1 MKRRVVITGIGIVS
15 PHGNGKQ
22 PAWKQFKNGQSAIR
36 RITKFDTNGFKTHFA
51 GEVNLESADYISPRL
66 AKKMDPFSLYAMVAC
81 DFALKDSKLDL
92 ESIDKERIGICV
104 GNVTGGWTYTEPQLR
119 QLHTQGVRHVSPY
132 LASAWFPAAPQG
144 QTTIFYGFKGYS
156 KTIDC
161 GRASGLACIGY
172 GARAIRSGKSD
183 VLLAG
188 GTEAIV
194 TPFTITA
201 CDLEGITEP
210 GNKLAEDGCYR
221 PFDQNRNG
229 CVPGEGAVFL
239 ILEERKHAMARN
251 AGIYCEVTG
260 FGNVN
265 EPCRPRFLPRD
276 PEKGLSRAMTAAM
289 KEAKTYPEN
298 IDLIMADALGTQWA
312 DYSESVAIRKTIN
325 HNVLVSAPKS
335 MCGHLYGA
343 AGALDT
349 ALAALS
355 IRDECIPP
363 TINVQRPDP
372 QCGLNIVKN
381 KARKARLNQVLI
393 NGRGS
398 GGVSASLLLN
408 KFEL

>member
-1 MKRRVVITGIGIVS
+1 MKRRVVITGIGLVC
-15 PHGNGKQ
+15 PLGNGKQ
-22 PAWKQFKNGQSAIR
+22 PAWNQFKNGKSGIR

-51 GEVNLESADYISPRL
+51 GEVMLESTDYISPRL
-66 AKKMDPFSLYAMVAC
+66 AKKMDPFSLYALVAS

-92 ESIDKERIGICV
+92 ERIDKERIGIYV

-119 QLHTQGVRHVSPY
+119 LLHTQGVRHVSPY

-172 GARAIRSGKSD
+172 GARAIRSGKCD

-194 TPFTITA
+194 TPFSITA
-201 CDLEGITEP
+201 CDLESLTEP
-210 GNKLAEDGCYR
+210 DHELAEDGCYR
-221 PFDQNRNG
+221 PFDQDRNG
-229 CVPGEGAVFL
+229 YVPGEGAVFL
-239 ILEERKHAMARN
+239 VLEELQHAMARD
-251 AGIYCEVTG
+251 ASIYCEITG

-265 EPCRPRFLPRD
+265 EPCQPRFLQRD
-276 PEKGLSRAMTAAM
+276 IEKGLSRAMTAAI
-289 KEAKTYPEN
+289 KEANTHPEN
-298 IDLIMADALGTQWA
+298 VDLIMADALGTQWA
-312 DYSESVAIRKTIN
+312 DYSESVAIRKTISPD
-325 HNVLVSAPKS
+325 VLVSAPKS
-335 MCGHLYGA
+335 MCGNLYGA

-355 IRDECIPP
+355 IKDGCIPP
-363 TINVQRPDP
+363 TINIQCPDP
-372 QCGLNIVKN
+372 QCGLNIVQN
-381 KARKARLNQVLI
+381 EAIQAEPNQVLI

-398 GGVSASLLLN
+398 GGVSASLVVN
-408 KFEL
+408 RFE